1 VESFCLLV
9 AFSGIWFLVL
19 LGFVIIHTKNFTRFT
34 LGEFA
39 MSLENQ
45 FLPFRENIIGQQ
57 LKHNINGQDLNIVY
71 ADWTASGRLY
81 QPIETYISNVLGPYV
96 ANTHTETNLTGSA
109 MTLAYQDAQQVIKH
123 HVNACANDILIT
135 SGAGM
140 TDVVN
145 KFQRILGLRI
155 PERMQKQVHFDGNEK
170 PVVFITH
177 MEHHSNQTTWYECDV
192 TLEIVKPDENGLPSF
207 EHLEQL
213 LEQYSERK
221 FKIGSFSAC
230 SNVTGVKTP
239 YYQLAEMMHNHN
251 GVCFVDFAA
260 SAPYVD
266 IDMHPTDPKQTLDA
280 IFFSPH
286 KFLGGPGSSG
296 VLIFNK
302 TLYKNKVP
310 DHPGGGTVTWTNPWG
325 EHSFFNNIEVREDGG
340 TPGFLQCIRTALAI
354 KLKDAMGVS
363 NIAAR
368 EQELTSYVMTELS
381 KNKRVIMLEPN
392 IKERLSIISFYIP
405 GVHYNLVVRLLNDK
419 FGIQT
424 RGGCSCAGT
433 YGHILLGVDH
443 DTSREITLK
452 IDSGDYAEKPGWVR
466 ASFHPTTSNEEAKV
480 VVSAI
485 NEVTENIEQ
494 WSKEYR
500 FDPATG
506 DFEHQQ
512 MSVKYPSLEQFSAL
526 PKLTTDKDD
535 EQKSFLQKMFS

>member
-1 VESFCLLV
+1 
-9 AFSGIWFLVL
+9 
-19 LGFVIIHTKNFTRFT
+19 
-34 LGEFA
+34 
-39 MSLENQ
+39 MSLEQ
-45 FLPFRENIIGQQ
+45 HFTKFRQHIIGQD
-57 LKHNINGQDLNIVY
+57 LEHEINGISQRIIY

-81 QPIETYISNVLGPYV
+81 QPIEEYISHKLGPYV
-96 ANTHTETNLTGSA
+96 ANTHTETNLTGST
-109 MTLAYQDAQQVIKH
+109 MTLAYHDAQKVIKR
-123 HVNACANDILIT
+123 HVNACDNDILIT

-155 PERMQKQVHFDGNEK
+155 PERMAEQVNFIDDDK

-192 TLEIVKPDENGLPSF
+192 TLEIVASDENGLPS
-207 EHLEQL
+207 LDNLSQL
-213 LEQYSERK
+213 LEQYKSRK
-221 FKIGSFSAC
+221 VKIGSFTAC
-230 SNVTGVKTP
+230 SNVTGIKTP
-239 YYQLAEMMHNHN
+239 YHQLAEIMHQH
-251 GVCFVDFAA
+251 GGLCFVDFAC

-266 IDMHPTDPKQTLDA
+266 IDMHPVNKSQALDA

-325 EHSFFNNIEVREDGG
+325 EHSFFNNIEIREDGG

-354 KLKDAMGVS
+354 KVKEAMGTG

-368 EQELTSYVMTELS
+368 EQELTEYVMGELS
-381 KNKRVIMLEPN
+381 QNDQVNMLEPS
-392 IKERLSIISFYIP
+392 ITDRLAIVSFYITN
-405 GVHYNLVVRLLNDK
+405 VHYNLVVRLLNDK

-433 YGHILLGVDH
+433 YGHILLNVDH
-443 DTSREITLK
+443 DTSQQITQQ
-452 IDSGDYAEKPGWVR
+452 IDEGDYCEKPGWIR
-466 ASFHPTTSNEEAKV
+466 ASFHPTTTNEEAKV
-480 VVSAI
+480 VVEAI
-485 NEVTENIEQ
+485 NTITENISE

-500 FDPATG
+500 FNPATG
-506 DFEHQQ
+506 DFEKQVISGDKQQ
-512 MSVKYPSLEQFSAL
+512 SYIGISGFNPLHDSEIIVAPSSPIESESILKRLFR
-526 PKLTTDKDD
+526 
-535 EQKSFLQKMFS
+535 